1 MSAAQAIAAAR
12 PARRCASRLAQPALA
27 RPFAAVVSRYLL
39 TVLPRAT
46 REMAHWRARAATIP
60 DPALRRL
67 ALDSLAK
74 RGNMEGA
81 ALFAV
86 LSPRAHRGAAV
97 RALVAF
103 QAAYNLLD
111 TLAEQ
116 PSADPIANARRL
128 HQALPLAFEPG
139 SAQPDYYAGTTW
151 SEDGGHLAAMIDAC
165 RAALAEL
172 PSHATVEREA
182 HSAAR
187 NIVGFQSLNL
197 TRSQGGEEEL
207 ERWARERTPPGSGLR
222 WWQTAAACGSSLPVH
237 VLIGL
242 AADPGLDGPELAA
255 TVDAYSPW
263 IGGLHSLMDSLVDM
277 AEDERLGQRNLLV
290 GRTSADDAAAQM
302 GLLAERARE
311 EAGAL
316 PRGDEH
322 TVILTAMAA
331 HYLSASDTSQP
342 AVRAIGESVRRALDG
357 VMRPTL
363 ALFGVR
369 RVCARFVHATGR

>member
-1 MSAAQAIAAAR
+1 MSAAQAIAGAG
-12 PARRCASRLAQPALA
+12 PARSRTGRVAHPALT
-27 RPFAAVVSRYLL
+27 REFTAVVSRYLL

-128 HQALPLAFEPG
+128 HQALPLAFDPTA
-139 SAQPDYYAGTTW
+139 AQPDYYAGTPW
-151 SEDGGHLAAMIDAC
+151 SEDGGYLAATVDAC

-172 PSHATVEREA
+172 PSVAVVAEAAHA
-182 HSAAR
+182 AAM

-197 TRSQGGEEEL
+197 TESQGGEEQL

-237 VLIGL
+237 VLIAL
-242 AADPGLDGPELAA
+242 AAERSVDRGDLDA
-255 TVDAYSPW
+255 TRNAYFPW
-263 IGGLHSLMDSLVDM
+263 IGGLHSLMDSLVDV

-290 GRTSADDAAAQM
+290 GRTSAQDAAAQM
-302 GLLAERARE
+302 GQLAERARE

-316 PRGDEH
+316 RRGGEH

-331 HYLSASDTSQP
+331 HYLHASDASQP
-342 AVRAIGESVRRALDG
+342 AVGAIAGSVRRALDG

-363 ALFGVR
+363 ALFAMR
-369 RVCARFVHATGR
+369 RLCARFMNAVRG